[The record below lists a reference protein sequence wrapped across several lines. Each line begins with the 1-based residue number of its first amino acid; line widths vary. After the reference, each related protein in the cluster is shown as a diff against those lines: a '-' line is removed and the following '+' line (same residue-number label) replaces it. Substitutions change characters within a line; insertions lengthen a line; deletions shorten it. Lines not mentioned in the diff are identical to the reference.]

1 MRSARPHAERLPV
14 PAKVQSVAA
23 WRRWLVL
30 VMLGVGATAVFG
42 RAFQLQILENDFLAR
57 EGSKRHVRTVVLEGH
72 RGAIRDRR
80 GEPLA
85 LSAPVDSV
93 WTVPNELLAAPEY
106 VPAIAQV
113 LGMKPRDLSQFLKER
128 SSKQFVYLQRQ
139 MSPDDAKRV
148 LAIKAP
154 GVFAQREY
162 RRYYPAGEVAGQL
175 VGFTGMDG
183 RGQEGME
190 AARNTQLTGTA
201 GSRRVI
207 RDARGHIVED
217 TEDAKPAQPGQ
228 DQNLTIDLRLQYLAY
243 RELKNAVTKF
253 KAKGGL
259 VVVADAQ
266 SGEILAMASQP
277 GFNPNN
283 PDERKPG
290 AVRNRPIID
299 TFEPGSTVKPL
310 LMAQAL
316 EMGAVQPG
324 THVDTGPGWWKVG
337 ALTVRDVHPHGD
349 MDLGMILTKSSN
361 VGAAKIGLQIGAEA
375 VWSGYQKFGFG
386 EAVHSGFPGEATS
399 TLRNWNEWGQIATAT
414 ASYGYGLSL
423 TALHL
428 VRAYAGLAN
437 DGLMPQLHLIAD
449 PNPMP
454 PQRTV
459 SAATARDVRHLMLG
473 VVAKGGTAIRAAIP
487 GYRIAGKS
495 GTVHKVAETG
505 GYAEKRYQ
513 SAFIGM
519 VPAEHPRL
527 IGLVMIDEPGAG
539 EGYFGGL
546 VAAPVFST
554 VLQGALRLLQIAPD
568 EPGPLMP
575 QLPPSPAPVLPP
587 VAQPRHS
594 VAMGAT
600 PAAPAKPAAAGSSTA
615 LARAGGAP

>member
-1 MRSARPHAERLPV
+1 MRSTRAHAALSSA
-14 PAKVQSVAA
+14 PAHKVQTVPA
-23 WRRWLVL
+23 WRRILVL
-30 VMLGVGATAVFG
+30 GLLGLGSAAVFG
-42 RAFQLQILENDFLAR
+42 RAFQLQIVENDFLAK

-72 RGAIRDRR
+72 RSAIRDRR

-85 LSAPVDSV
+85 LSAPVDSI
-93 WTVPNELLAAPEY
+93 WTVPNDLLAAPEY
-106 VPAIAQV
+106 VSAIAQV
-113 LGMKPRDLSQFLKER
+113 LGLKPRDLTKFLKDR

-175 VGFTGMDG
+175 VGFTNMDG

-190 AARNTQLTGTA
+190 AARDAQLTGKA

-217 TEDAKPAQPGQ
+217 TEDQKPAQPGQ
-228 DQNLTIDLRLQYLAY
+228 DQSLTIDLRLQYLAY
-243 RELKNAVTKF
+243 RELKNAVGKF

-259 VVVADAQ
+259 VVIADVQ

-290 AVRNRPIID
+290 AVRNRAIID

-310 LMAQAL
+310 LIAQAL
-316 EMGAVQPG
+316 ETGAVNAS

-361 VGAAKIGLQIGAEA
+361 VGAAKIGLQIGAES

-386 EAVHSGFPGEATS
+386 EPVHSGFPGEATA

-437 DGLMPQLHLIAD
+437 DGLMPQLHLITDAT
-449 PNPMP
+449 PTP

-459 SAATARDVRHLMLG
+459 SAATAREVRRLMQG
-473 VVAKGGTAIRAAIP
+473 VVSREGTAIRAAIP
-487 GYRIAGKS
+487 GYRIAGKT
-495 GTVHKVAETG
+495 GTAHKVADTG
-505 GYAEKRYQ
+505 GYAANRYQ
-513 SAFIGM
+513 SLFIGM

-527 IGLVMIDEPGAG
+527 IGLVLIDEPAAD
-539 EGYFGGL
+539 EGYFGG
-546 VAAPVFST
+546 VVSAPVFST
-554 VLQGALRLLQIAPD
+554 VMQGGLRLLQIPPD

-575 QLPPSPAPVLPP
+575 QLPPSPTPVVPIP
-587 VAQPRHS
+587 
-594 VAMGAT
+594 AT
-600 PAAPAKPAAAGSSTA
+600 PNTHTVAIGTGAGGPKV
-615 LARAGGAP
+615 LARIGGAP